1 MAGFQK
7 QVKNSLKFRLS
18 VALSVAILFTAV
30 ISCGLTFYFALD
42 EAHELQDD
50 TLTQI
55 ASVIHYNPDIQSSV
69 QPLDSDNDSRVE
81 VEFIS
86 ANGSALQPR
95 SFTFQLTPPIRE
107 GFQDVIS
114 GGKPYR
120 VLVHRLSAMQ
130 LVAIGQQRDVRD
142 EISFE
147 SALRTLIPLSLLLP
161 VLLLVATDL
170 IRKAFRPVSNLADE
184 VHQRDERDLT
194 PFTEDNIPD
203 EIRPFVSGINK
214 LLHKVD
220 EAMQTQKRFI
230 ADAAHELRTPL
241 TALSLQAERLSAS
254 AMSPEAQSRLNNL
267 QQGLSRTKNLLDQ
280 LLLLAREQQN
290 ASHES
295 HQPLH
300 IPQLFREVI
309 ESLHPLA
316 QEKNIDIGV
325 LETDSAS
332 QQIITDK
339 HTLIIVV
346 KNLVEN
352 AIRYIP
358 ENGQIDLSVTVTPH
372 EAVINI
378 EDNGPGIAADERARV
393 FDAFYRPEGM
403 TQPGSGLGLS
413 IVKAC
418 VNRLGGDVT
427 LLPARQFPSGV
438 LARIVLPLRSVR

>member
-1 MAGFQK
+1 M
-7 QVKNSLKFRLS
+7 KNSLKLRLS

-42 EAHELQDD
+42 EAHELQDG

-55 ASVIHYNPDIQSSV
+55 ASVIHNNPNAQVPV
-69 QPLDSDNDSRVE
+69 QQLDGDTESRVM
-81 VEFIS
+81 VEFI
-86 ANGSALQPR
+86 AENGSTAQTRGLV
-95 SFTFQLTPPIRE
+95 FQLATPVHE
-107 GFQDVIS
+107 GFQDVNND
-114 GGKPYR
+114 GKPYR
-120 VLVHRLSAMQ
+120 VLVHRLSPTQ
-130 LVAIGQQRDVRD
+130 LVAIGQPLELRN
-142 EISFE
+142 EISIE
-147 SALRTLIPLSLLLP
+147 SALRTLIPLTLLLP
-161 VLLLVATDL
+161 ILLLVATDL
-170 IRKAFRPVSNLADE
+170 IRKAFRPVSRLADE

-203 EIRPFVSGINK
+203 EILPFVSGINK

-254 AMSPEAQSRLNNL
+254 DMSPEAQTRLNNL
-267 QQGLSRTKNLLDQ
+267 QQGLSRTKKLLER

-290 ASHES
+290 TGQENN
-295 HQPLH
+295 QPLH

-316 QEKNIDIGV
+316 LEKNIDIGV
-325 LETDSAS
+325 LESTNA
-332 QQIITDK
+332 IPPVITDK
-339 HTLIIVV
+339 HTLTIIV

-352 AIRYIP
+352 AIRYTP
-358 ENGQIDLSVTVTPH
+358 EHGQIDLSVDVTPH
-372 EAVINI
+372 EAIISI
-378 EDNGPGIAADERARV
+378 EDNGPGIPAEERARV

-403 TQPGSGLGLS
+403 PQQGSGLGLA

-418 VNRLGGDVT
+418 VTRLGGKVT
-427 LLPARQFPSGV
+427 LSPASQFPSGV
-438 LARIVLPLRSVR
+438 LARIVLPQRAITG

>member
-1 MAGFQK
+1 
-7 QVKNSLKFRLS
+7 
-18 VALSVAILFTAV
+18 
-30 ISCGLTFYFALD
+30 
-42 EAHELQDD
+42 
-50 TLTQI
+50 
-55 ASVIHYNPDIQSSV
+55 
-69 QPLDSDNDSRVE
+69 
-81 VEFIS
+81 
-86 ANGSALQPR
+86 
-95 SFTFQLTPPIRE
+95 
-107 GFQDVIS
+107 
-114 GGKPYR
+114 
-120 VLVHRLSAMQ
+120 
-130 LVAIGQQRDVRD
+130 
-142 EISFE
+142 
-147 SALRTLIPLSLLLP
+147 
-161 VLLLVATDL
+161 
-170 IRKAFRPVSNLADE
+170 
-184 VHQRDERDLT
+184 
-194 PFTEDNIPD
+194 
-203 EIRPFVSGINK
+203 K

-254 AMSPEAQSRLNNL
+254 AISPEAQSRLNNL
-267 QQGLSRTKNLLDQ
+267 QQGLSRTKKLLDQ

-290 ASHES
+290 TSHES

-300 IPQLFREVI
+300 IPLLFREVI
-309 ESLHPLA
+309 ESLYPLA
-316 QEKNIDIGV
+316 LEKNIDIGV

-332 QQIITDK
+332 QQVITDK
-339 HTLIIVV
+339 HTLIIAV

-378 EDNGPGIAADERARV
+378 EDNGPGIAAAERTRV

-418 VNRLGGDVT
+418 VTRLGGDIR

-438 LARIVLPLRSVR
+438 LARIVLPLCSVR

>member
-7 QVKNSLKFRLS
+7 RVKNSLKFRLS

-30 ISCGLTFYFALD
+30 ISSGLTFYFALD
-42 EAHELQDD
+42 EAHELQDA

-55 ASVIHYNPDIQSSV
+55 ASVIQYNPDIQSPV
-69 QPLDSDNDSRVE
+69 QRLDSDDDSRV
-81 VEFIS
+81 VLEFIS
-86 ANGSALQPR
+86 ANGSALHTSGPI
-95 SFTFQLTPPIRE
+95 FQLALPVRE
-107 GFQDVIS
+107 GFQDVNS
-114 GGKPYR
+114 GGEPYR
-120 VLVHRLSAMQ
+120 VLVHRLSPTQ

-170 IRKAFRPVSNLADE
+170 IRKAFRPVSRLADE

-194 PFTEDNIPD
+194 PFTDDTIPD
-203 EIRPFVSGINK
+203 EIRPFVGGINK

-220 EAMQTQKRFI
+220 DAMQTQKRFI

-254 AMSPEAQSRLNNL
+254 EMSPEAHFRLNNL
-267 QQGLSRTKNLLDQ
+267 QQGLSRTKSLLDQ
-280 LLLLAREQQN
+280 LLLLAREQQRTP
-290 ASHES
+290 HES
-295 HQPLH
+295 SQPLQ
-300 IPQLFREVI
+300 ITLLFREVI

-316 QEKNIDIGV
+316 LVKNIDIGV
-325 LETDSAS
+325 LETGSDS
-332 QQIITDK
+332 QWIITDK
-339 HTLIIVV
+339 DTLTLAV

-372 EAVINI
+372 EAVISI

-418 VNRLGGDVT
+418 VTRLGGDVT
-427 LLPARQFPSGV
+427 LHPASQFPSGV
-438 LARIVLPLRSVR
+438 LARIVLPLRFVR

>member
-7 QVKNSLKFRLS
+7 QVINSLKFRLS
-18 VALSVAILFTAV
+18 VALSIAILFTAI

-42 EAHELQDD
+42 EAHELQDK

-55 ASVIHYNPDIQSSV
+55 ASVLQYNPDIQNAIQS
-69 QPLDSDNDSRVE
+69 LDSDKDSRVE

-95 SFTFQLTPPIRE
+95 GFTFQLAPPIRE
-107 GFQDVIS
+107 GFQDVNT
-114 GGKPYR
+114 GGESFR
-120 VLVHRLSAMQ
+120 VLVHRLSPML

-170 IRKAFRPVSNLADE
+170 IRKAFRPVSRLADE

-254 AMSPEAQSRLNNL
+254 AISPEAQSRLNNL
-267 QQGLSRTKNLLDQ
+267 QQGLSRTKKLLDQ

-290 ASHES
+290 TSHES

-300 IPQLFREVI
+300 I
-309 ESLHPLA
+309 
-316 QEKNIDIGV
+316 
-325 LETDSAS
+325 
-332 QQIITDK
+332 
-339 HTLIIVV
+339 
-346 KNLVEN
+346 
-352 AIRYIP
+352 
-358 ENGQIDLSVTVTPH
+358 
-372 EAVINI
+372 
-378 EDNGPGIAADERARV
+378 
-393 FDAFYRPEGM
+393 
-403 TQPGSGLGLS
+403 
-413 IVKAC
+413 
-418 VNRLGGDVT
+418 
-427 LLPARQFPSGV
+427 
-438 LARIVLPLRSVR
+438 